1 MSRDKFFNK
10 KFEFLTVAQVIE
22 ITGATVSNSS
32 DLIKKIS
39 NIATLDKADETQIS
53 FLNSG
58 QYAEKFSLSKAG
70 FCLIEEKY
78 AARAPQG
85 MVLLIH
91 KNPYFAYSQIAA
103 SFYEEKSAEF
113 IEGKLIHPSA
123 KIGEGTKIAP
133 NAYIGNNVVI
143 GKNCFVGPS
152 ASIMDGCVI
161 GDNTIINAA
170 AVISFA
176 VIGANCIIYNGAKI
190 GQDGFGF
197 AHNAGVNHK
206 IIQLGIVEIGNAVE
220 IGANS
225 CVDRG
230 AIENTKIGDGTKID
244 NLVQI
249 GHNVVIA
256 RGTVIAGCT
265 AVAGSARVGNFVQI
279 GGASNIAG
287 HISIGD
293 GAKIAGMSGVMRD
306 VDPMQTVG
314 GIPALPIKKWHK
326 INSTL
331 IRMVESKKTEEN

>member
-1 MSRDKFFNK
+1 MSRDNFFNK
-10 KFEFLTVAQVIE
+10 KFEFLTVAQAIE
-22 ITGATVSNSS
+22 ITGATTPNAN
-32 DLIKKIS
+32 DLTKKIS
-39 NIATLDKADETQIS
+39 NIATLDKADESQIS

-85 MVLLIH
+85 MTLLIH

-103 SFYEEKSAEF
+103 SFYEEKSPEF
-113 IEGKLIHPSA
+113 IEGKLIHPTA

-133 NAYIGNNVVI
+133 NAYIGKNVVI
-143 GKNCFVGPS
+143 GKNCTVSAS

-170 AVISFA
+170 AVISFS

-249 GHNVVIA
+249 GHNVVIGK
-256 RGTVIAGCT
+256 GTVIAGCT
-265 AVAGSARVGNFVQI
+265 AVAGSARIGNFVQI

-331 IRMVESKKTEEN
+331 IRMVESKKSETN